1 MSYDGQVTTSSAL
14 ADTRARL
21 VDVAEEL
28 FATRGIGAVSLRLV
42 GQEAGQKNNS
52 AAQYH
57 FGSKLGLVNAI
68 LDSRSAAVQERRKE
82 LVASLDESD
91 LRAVVTAEIAPLAES
106 ISDPDHSRFYLRF
119 LAAAVNDPALRA
131 AWSRDP
137 RPQQAE
143 VRRLHRNV
151 ASLLPQ
157 IPRRVVQRRLEWSA
171 RVTMPL
177 LADHEELHH
186 SGKGAVDDTALVVRE
201 LVDMQ
206 VALLSCPL

>member
-1 MSYDGQVTTSSAL
+1 MPPEGSGPCLCARSA
-14 ADTRARL
+14 
-21 VDVAEEL
+21 
-28 FATRGIGAVSLRLV
+28 G
-42 GQEAGQKNNS
+42 EAGQKNNS

-68 LDSRSAAVQERRKE
+68 LDARSASVQQRRKE

-106 ISDPDHSRFYLRF
+106 ISDPGHSRFYLRF
-119 LAAAVNDPALRA
+119 PATAVNDPALRA
-131 AWSRDP
+131 AWSQDP

-151 ASLLPQ
+151 AALLPD
-157 IPRRVVQRRLEWSA
+157 IPRRVVQRRLEWAA
-171 RVTMPL
+171 RVTLPL
-177 LADHEELHH
+177 LAEHEELRH
-186 SGKGAVDDTALVVRE
+186 SGKGAADTALVVRE

-206 VALLSCPL
+206 VALLSCPI